1 MANPIHLFIVPDIG
15 LQISDPLFRKS
26 QFTCSSPD
34 RIEYVI
40 TNMDH
45 FSDILKNDTLTPQD
59 SYPEIRGWMSPIADV
74 TLPAEIRKLAGIPE
88 RAKRFA
94 FMHPPIGFAQRL
106 NWKKIDLEESV
117 KRLNLTRGSWPRNN
131 TWGIA
136 GAALLGAYVYFDE
149 NDFLIAVNAIS
160 LIETPYPLNF
170 AGPFRPTEVAREEL
184 KRLERVIPITI
195 GAFHEVSFASM
206 AFTLP
211 GEKFRSEFPIN
222 DFDKGKDGCFIFFKD
237 NGEAV
242 LYTVDPSGYVD
253 PSGMV
258 SDVSST
264 IEYITHNALR
274 LKEFGLISYDEAEI
288 NLLEKHEKELYRLK
302 IQDSLDILAD
312 DSFRKEF
319 GLYENAVHIACRL
332 NCDKATVERL
342 LQYQTNKEEIL
353 LEQAFHR
360 WMPLHYAC
368 RFSSRNAELIALLI
382 DACPDAV
389 IARDRHHRYPL
400 HIALESG
407 ASADVIRLLLD
418 ANADDKAI
426 LTPTKR
432 LLRLPLHIACSSGCD
447 FEVFQLLLKKAKHN
461 AHLSSKTK
469 MGATPLQ
476 LAVERKLD
484 HKIIELLV
492 KGEAILSPKK
502 KKSIISFEMFSKQSF
517 RNLIDQQ
524 SCSGTLSGVDDGD
537 IHVEDKDVTQVA
549 TVNQDVAICQR
560 FNGMVS

>member
-15 LQISDPLFRKS
+15 LQISDTLFRKS

-45 FSDILKNDTLTPQD
+45 FSDILKNDTLIPQD
-59 SYPEIRGWMSPIADV
+59 STPEIRGWMSPIADV
-74 TLPAEIRKLAGIPE
+74 TLPPEIRKLAGIPE

-94 FMHPPIGFAQRL
+94 FMHPPIGLAQRM
-106 NWKKIDLEESV
+106 NWNKVDLESSA
-117 KRLNLTRGSWPRNN
+117 KHLNLARGSWPSNN
-131 TWGIA
+131 RWGIA
-136 GAALLGAYVYFDE
+136 GAALLGAYVYFDD

-160 LIETPYPLNF
+160 LIQTPYPLNF

-195 GAFHEVSFASM
+195 GAFHEVSFVSM

-211 GEKFRSEFPIN
+211 GEKFRSQFPIN
-222 DFDKGKDGCFIFFKD
+222 SFDKGKDGCFIFFKD

-242 LYTVDPSGYVD
+242 LYTVDPTGYVD

-258 SDVSST
+258 STISAT

-274 LKEFGLISYDEAEI
+274 LKEFGLISYDEAEM
-288 NLLEKHEKELYRLK
+288 NLLEKHEEEFYRLK
-302 IQDSLDILAD
+302 IQDSLDILSD

-319 GLYENAVHIACRL
+319 GRHENAVHIACRL

-342 LQYQTNKEEIL
+342 LQYQANSKQIL
-353 LEQAFHR
+353 LKQAFHR
-360 WMPLHYAC
+360 WTPLHYAC

-382 DACPDAV
+382 NACPEAV
-389 IARDRHHRYPL
+389 IAQDRHHRYPL
-400 HIALESG
+400 HIALESC
-407 ASADVIRLLLD
+407 ASTNVIRLLLD
-418 ANADDKAI
+418 ADPDNKAV

-447 FEVFQLLLKKAKHN
+447 FEVFQRLLNKVKHN
-461 AHLSSKTK
+461 GHLSSKTK

-476 LAVERKLD
+476 LAIENKLD

-492 KGEAILSPKK
+492 KSEAFLSPKK
-502 KKSIISFEMFSKQSF
+502 SKSY
-517 RNLIDQQ
+517 RTLLYQQ
-524 SCSGTLSGVDDGD
+524 SCSGTLFGVDDGN
-537 IHVEDKDVTQVA
+537 ILEDKDATQV
-549 TVNQDVAICQR
+549 TIGKQNIAICQR
-560 FNGMVS
+560 FNGMVSYIGSSMP